1 MSPVQPIIENVK
13 GIDLSGRIAR
23 SATVV
28 GSPAAAAETAIC
40 SVTIP
45 DDVAIALGVLL
56 LGYAAFT
63 VGTNGVSG
71 TLRLR
76 QTDTSGTVVTSSG
89 AVTETAA
96 NLDARSI
103 VGFDTA
109 ATVGGVYV
117 MTLTVASGS
126 AASTVSAAR
135 LVALVV

>member
-1 MSPVQPIIENVK
+1 MPVLPIIESAK

-23 SATVV
+23 SATVAA
-28 GSPAAAAETAIC
+28 SPAAAAETTIC
-40 SVTIP
+40 TVTIP
-45 DDVAIALGVLL
+45 DDVALALGVLL
-56 LGYAAFT
+56 IGYAAFT
-63 VGTNGVSG
+63 VGTNGVSA

-103 VGFDTA
+103 VGLDTA
-109 ATVGGVYV
+109 AAVGQVYV
-117 MTLTVASGS
+117 LTLTVASGS

-135 LVALVV
+135 LVALAI